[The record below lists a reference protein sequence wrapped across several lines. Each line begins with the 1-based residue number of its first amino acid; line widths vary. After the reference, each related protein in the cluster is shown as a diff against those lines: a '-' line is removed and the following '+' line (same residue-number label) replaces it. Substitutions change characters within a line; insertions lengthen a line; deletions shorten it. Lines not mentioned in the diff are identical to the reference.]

1 MKGVIKMI
9 SKESIKKELMNEADV
24 IENGI
29 LTYSTNP
36 KETKKLLEHYSNLIM
51 LVYELRDALN
61 D

>member
-1 MKGVIKMI
+1 MI

-51 LVYELRDALN
+51 LAYELRDALN
-61 D
+61 N

>member
-1 MKGVIKMI
+1 MI

-36 KETKKLLEHYSNLIM
+36 KETKKLLEDYSNLIV
-51 LVYELRDALN
+51 LAYELRDALN